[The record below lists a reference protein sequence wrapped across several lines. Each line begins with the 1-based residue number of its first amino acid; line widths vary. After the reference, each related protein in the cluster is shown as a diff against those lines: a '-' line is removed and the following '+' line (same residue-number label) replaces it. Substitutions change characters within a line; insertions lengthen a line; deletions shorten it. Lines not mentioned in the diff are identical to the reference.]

1 MLHYM
6 LFNFIPRTQSR
17 LTLLFRH
24 FSVTPRKMSLPTTT
38 DAITIAKTG
47 GPEVIEKKTIPF
59 PKLDPGSIVIRVEYL
74 GINFIDVYYRKG
86 FYPYKELPATLGK
99 ETAGTVVALPTDE
112 AVLNNETYKKNNFKV
127 GGKVASDFLG
137 THASL
142 ISVPWKSVYPVP
154 ENVSTRIAAAGLLQG
169 LTAYSFFEE
178 AYKVKKGDTI
188 LVHTVAGGLGL
199 LFAQLGHARG
209 ATVIGTTS
217 TPAKAE
223 LAKQYGADH
232 VILYPVEDTVKRVL
246 EITNGEGVEA
256 VFDGVGKDTFDNNFK
271 LIKRKGTIVSVGNA
285 SGPVEPFSPLRL
297 VEKNV
302 VLLRPTMS
310 NYTYTPEEAYYYGKR
325 VFELIGDGTLKIN
338 IFKEYPYTSE
348 GVRQAQTDLV
358 EGKTTG
364 KLIVKVD

>member
-1 MLHYM
+1 M
-6 LFNFIPRTQSR
+6 LFNFIPRPLSR
-17 LTLLFRH
+17 LTLLSRH
-24 FSVTPRKMSLPTTT
+24 FIASPRKMSLPTTT
-38 DAITIAKTG
+38 DAITIAETG

-59 PKLDPGSIVIRVEYL
+59 PKPDSGSIVIKVEYL
-74 GINFIDVYYRKG
+74 GVNFIDVYYRKG
-86 FYPYKELPATLGK
+86 FYPYKQLPATLGK
-99 ETAGTVVALPTDE
+99 EAAGTIVALPSEET
-112 AVLNNETYKKNNFKV
+112 VLNNETYKKNGFKV
-127 GGKVASDFLG
+127 GGKVAVDFLG
-137 THASL
+137 THASY

-154 ENVSTRIAAAGLLQG
+154 DNVSTRTAAAGLLQS

-199 LFAQLGHARG
+199 LFAQLGRARG

-217 TPAKAE
+217 TAQKAE
-223 LAKQYGADH
+223 LAKKHGADH
-232 VILYPVEDTVKRVL
+232 VLLYPVEDTVKRVL

-271 LIKRKGTIVSVGNA
+271 LTKRKGTIVSVGNA

-297 VEKNV
+297 VEKNL
-302 VLLRPTMS
+302 VLLRPTMT
-310 NYTYTPEEAYYYGKR
+310 NYTYTPEEAYYYGKK

-338 IFKEYPYTSE
+338 VFKEYPFTSD
-348 GVRQAQTDLV
+348 GVRQAQIDLV